1 MINWL
6 RIEEASIV
14 VDVVETGTSDDLFF
28 GMYCESLPA
37 NCWNS
42 TSTHVIFSTE
52 CNSVEHIFSVELQ
65 TGSITRLTDTPG
77 CWLVRDI
84 QGDQMLASVSC
95 IDMSPALVVASLKN
109 FQKGTSLSW
118 KYLDPVTRIP
128 GIKWQFKSHLPRIP
142 HPVYSS
148 LTYESIV
155 LQPSNRTSKGLI
167 LFPHGGPHSVFTAG
181 YMSFSL
187 SMAKLGFT
195 VALVNYRG
203 STGFGEASIRSLVG
217 NIGDADVK
225 DVHQCAEEILEEF
238 GLDREKVAVF
248 GESHGGFL
256 AAHLIGQ
263 YPDFYKAAAIY
274 DAVTNLV
281 TMVPVTDIPD
291 WVHSEANVT
300 GYSPGK
306 VPTAEVNAYLY
317 SKSPVAYINNI
328 KAPTMVLVSGKDKR
342 VPLLKAQNSTR
353 VCYIERSNQDTCT
366 LRTFTIEKKC
376 YKLEDKS

>member
-1 MINWL
+1 MGPLTSHSILYSVSWCRNVCLGIVKCKPSTLVFAETMKTVIQSSDVINWL
-6 RIEEASIV
+6 RIEKASIV

-28 GMYCESLPA
+28 GMYCESLPD

-42 TSTHVIFSTE
+42 TSTHVMFSTE

-84 QGDQMLASVSC
+84 QGDHILASVSC
-95 IDMSPALVVASLKN
+95 IDMSPALVVASLKDLE
-109 FQKGTSLSW
+109 K
-118 KYLDPVTRIP
+118 D
-128 GIKWQFKSHLPRIP
+128 
-142 HPVYSS
+142 S

-203 STGFGEASIRSLVG
+203 STGFGEASIRSLIG

-225 DVHQCAEEILEEF
+225 DVHQCAEEILEKF

-306 VPTAEVNAYLY
+306 VPTAEVNTYLY

-342 VPLLKAQNSTR
+342 VPPSQGTEFYKGLLYR
-353 VCYIERSNQDTCT
+353 EI
-366 LRTFTIEKKC
+366 
-376 YKLEDKS
+376 KSSLM